1 MMRIALFLVRC
12 SACAAPCVLAQD
24 HFAVGALA
32 DDFRIS
38 RTDTNF
44 AGVGARFGVGLGHR
58 TMLEAE
64 MGYEF
69 EQAFTEEFSN
79 GAAITKYSPFA
90 WTVWAQVFLGPF

>member
-1 MMRIALFLVRC
+1 
-12 SACAAPCVLAQD
+12 VLAQD

-32 DDFRIS
+32 DDFRLS

-79 GAAITKYSPFA
+79 GAAISKYSPFA